1 MRDQNSKSSKACGTL
16 TLKKKNA
23 EPTQPQ
29 TNSAIAANEAQVHTI
44 QPVDSLDPVKS
55 TEKKQSEPTEL
66 VPSAGELTAELTAS
80 LVTTPVDKMRSSA
93 AQQAEHDPVTS
104 GEEPPVTL
112 PASES
117 KTQPEQLETSQG
129 CTDISSVKV
138 ADAIATEI
146 TQSDEQDQ
154 LIQQQPAV
162 RNMLP
167 GVHWQALA
175 EAVVGLAHRDAASPL
190 PCQDSANASC
200 KPRALVIVADGAGS
214 SAVSE
219 IGAQALVT
227 GLSRLLNTL
236 EQQASILLDR
246 PELDEKKSRD
256 FSLLLVKH
264 ALGILQDLSSQHRRP
279 LKDFRCTL
287 LLAVHGKHNTLWLK
301 IGDGA
306 LVGEQISLNGGQRQ
320 SKLFT
325 LGEVGKGEFANL
337 TTFVDDH
344 LQPSD
349 VQSGLYPSALLT
361 GLAAM
366 SDGAADRLV
375 ANDGS
380 RVACRVSD
388 WLDQLRSGKLKRRTL
403 VRAFYADDF
412 TKGTT
417 GDDCSIALAA
427 CELTQPG

>member
-1 MRDQNSKSSKACGTL
+1 MRDQNSKSSKISGVL
-16 TLKKKNA
+16 TLKRKSTKPA
-23 EPTQPQ
+23 QPQADTAITADEALVHTTQPV
-29 TNSAIAANEAQVHTI
+29 E
-44 QPVDSLDPVKS
+44 SLDPAKG
-55 TEKKQSEPTEL
+55 TEKKQPEATQPVSPADEL
-66 VPSAGELTAELTAS
+66 AAELTAS
-80 LVTTPVDKMRSSA
+80 LVSDPADKVPCNA
-93 AQQAEHDPVTS
+93 AQPAAHDPIKT
-104 GEEPPVTL
+104 GEESPVTQ
-112 PASES
+112 PALGS
-117 KTQPEQLETSQG
+117 KIQPMQPETSQG
-129 CTDISSVKV
+129 CTDISSVE
-138 ADAIATEI
+138 AAEATATEN

-154 LIQQQPAV
+154 LMQQQPAV

-167 GVHWQALA
+167 GAHWQALA

-200 KPRALVIVADGAGS
+200 KPRALVVVADGAGS

-219 IGAQALVT
+219 IGSQAVVT

-236 EQQASILLDR
+236 EQQVAILLDD
-246 PELDEKKSRD
+246 PEPDEQKSRD

-264 ALGILQDLSSQHRRP
+264 ALGILQDLSSQHRRS

-320 SKLFT
+320 PKLFT

-380 RVACRVSD
+380 RVAGRVSD
-388 WLDQLRSGKLKRRTL
+388 WLDELRHGKLKRRNL

-412 TKGTT
+412 TRGTT

-427 CELTQPG
+427 CELAQLD